1 MLRKALIGLA
11 GVALLGSCGYFVATA
26 LAARSASEEVEAVFE
41 ALRATGA
48 SATHGEVTFDL
59 ASRTLVVADIVIAHT
74 GAPSPLSV
82 KLERLTATGVTRP
95 AGDRVAADRV
105 ELRELTV
112 TGGPATLLGQQATYA
127 TPRIEIAG
135 YAGPPLPL
143 ATRRGSSAVDQLRA
157 SLEPFAKMTA
167 ASVTIP
173 SMTASVEPATI
184 SGVPPLEG
192 PVTVGYFGTTL
203 SGLRDRRIASVTI
216 DRAEIAMPEVQGAG
230 LGRSAVTLSEMA
242 VSDTDFGAVLDML
255 GEGAARDDS
264 YRRLYGRITTGA
276 YRAAF
281 EKAGGFEMAGITL
294 EDFAVKPSKFPLAE
308 LIAVGDGSALIH
320 PPTSPEQLAEL
331 IERIAAFY
339 EGIRIGKFE
348 TRGITVIAPTAGNV
362 RLGAARIAGLE
373 DGRVGEIAIEGLS
386 AQSPNGP
393 VRIGRV
399 ALIGLKIADLI
410 RFASRAATT
419 PPQDMT
425 PDQLAQLLPMLEGIA
440 VAKVEVPDDAG
451 KPVAIE
457 NFEFGWDRFVG
468 PIPTHARLSVA
479 LTAPVHGDDPGRKLL
494 ADAGIT
500 LARIAFDLEAGW
512 TESRQTFAI
521 TPVVLDIADLVSA
534 AASVSVG
541 NVPRD
546 LFSTD
551 PDTIS
556 VMSLGVEA
564 GPVELMVHDS
574 GALDLAARIVAQEN
588 RTPLASAR
596 GALAVMARQSADAF
610 VAGQPALKPL
620 ADAVVEFITTP
631 KSTLR
636 IKLTPKALTPVALLA
651 VEAQTDPFAP
661 LAHFTI
667 DAKVTR

>member
-11 GVALLGSCGYFVATA
+11 GVALLGSCGYFGVTA
-26 LAARSASEEVEAVFE
+26 LAARSASAEVEATFE

-48 SATHGEVTFDL
+48 SASHGEVTFDL

-95 AGDRVAADRV
+95 AADRVAADRV

-127 TPRIEIAG
+127 LPRVEIAG
-135 YAGPPLPL
+135 YAGPPLPI
-143 ATRRGSSAVDQLRA
+143 AARRGSSPVDQLRA
-157 SLEPFAKMTA
+157 SLEPFAKVTA

-184 SGVPPLEG
+184 SGVPPLAG
-192 PVTVGYFGTTL
+192 PLTIAYSGTTL
-203 SGLRDRRIASVTI
+203 SGLRDRRIAGFKV
-216 DRAEIAMPEVQGAG
+216 DRAEIAMPDVQGSG
-230 LGRSAVTLSEMA
+230 LGQAAVALSQVEF
-242 VSDTDFGAVLDML
+242 SDMDFGVVLDML

-264 YRRLYGRITTGA
+264 YRRIYGRISTGP
-276 YRAAF
+276 YRVAF
-281 EKAGGFEMAGITL
+281 EKAGGFEIGGITL
-294 EDFAVKPSKFPLAE
+294 EDFAVKPSKLPLAE
-308 LIAVGDGSALIH
+308 VMAFGDGSLLVQ
-320 PPTSPEQLAEL
+320 PPASPEQAAEL
-331 IERIAAFY
+331 IERIAGLY
-339 EGIRIGKFE
+339 EGVRIGKFE
-348 TRGITVIAPTAGNV
+348 ARGIAVIGSPAGNA
-362 RLGAARIAGLE
+362 RLGAMRLAGFE

-393 VRIGRV
+393 VRIGRF
-399 ALIGLKIADLI
+399 ALIGVKIADLM
-410 RFASRAATT
+410 RFGAHAMTT
-419 PPQDMT
+419 PPDAMT
-425 PDQLAQLLPMLEGIA
+425 PDQFAQLLPMLEGIA

-451 KPVAIE
+451 KPVAID
-457 NFEFGWDRFVG
+457 NFDFGWDRFVG
-468 PIPTHARLSVA
+468 PIPTHARLSLA

-512 TESRQTFAI
+512 TESSQTFAI
-521 TPVVLDIADLVSA
+521 SPLVLDVADLVSA
-534 AASVSVG
+534 AASASVG

-551 PDTIS
+551 PATIS
-556 VMSLGVEA
+556 MMSLGVEA

-574 GALDLAARIVAQEN
+574 GALDLAARMVAQEN

-610 VAGQPALKPL
+610 VTDQPALKPV
-620 ADAVVEFITTP
+620 ADAVVEFITAP

-636 IKLTPKALTPVALLA
+636 VKLTPKGPLPVALLA
-651 VEAQTDPFAP
+651 VEAQSDPFAP

-667 DAKVTR
+667 EAKVTR